1 MSDRQPIFER
11 NLMNTLP
18 FSTVEE
24 ARENLDLLKRTL
36 EYFSI
41 ESRSPKTGAEK
52 LLGLQQT
59 QRIVSNILGFARW
72 EDLTACLEMG
82 GMRVVYFDK
91 SVVGS
96 EAKRDFVNKFFLALN
111 TRSSLERVDRA
122 LFFSGFGCEYEK
134 RSVPRMLLDDKLINK
149 IEKLWKVFDIQIV
162 HSYHTRYNQNRTQY
176 ENDLLNWQYNYSIAE
191 ALETGLPKKPR
202 KKKSQ

>member
-1 MSDRQPIFER
+1 M
-11 NLMNTLP
+11 
-18 FSTVEE
+18 
-24 ARENLDLLKRTL
+24 
-36 EYFSI
+36 
-41 ESRSPKTGAEK
+41 AEDFTQK
-52 LLGLQQT
+52 SLHQT
-59 QRIVSNILGFARW
+59 IRPCTATDDELFRPS
-72 EDLTACLEMG
+72 LTACLEMG

-191 ALETGLPKKPR
+191 ALKTELPKKPR